1 MEEKRRSVGK
11 EMGLREGLCLR
22 WERLELV
29 SVLMGRN
36 SDKEKGYSL
45 CEVPAKT
52 EQHRVQNRGG
62 GTGLE

>member
-1 MEEKRRSVGK
+1 
-11 EMGLREGLCLR
+11 MGLREGLCLR